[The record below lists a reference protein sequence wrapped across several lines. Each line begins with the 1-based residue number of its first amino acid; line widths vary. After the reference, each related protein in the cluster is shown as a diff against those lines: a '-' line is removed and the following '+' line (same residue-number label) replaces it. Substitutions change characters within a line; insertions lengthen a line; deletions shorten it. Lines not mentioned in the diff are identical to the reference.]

1 MPEMQEAKLRLVVEL
16 AQEHLGHGLR
26 DREDARMKI
35 RELAVAARCLRR
47 SRSCVRRRSAQA
59 RDRPARLV
67 GFSFAEIGTQ
77 SGIFA
82 KHGLELQVFYT
93 SGGGET
99 QQAVISG
106 SADIGVSPGTLGVLG
121 AFAKGAPIRIIAG
134 EATGT
139 AEYYFVKADSPC
151 RRTSRACRPEMT
163 LAYSTNGSGTHITAL
178 RFMKDYGFA
187 AKLVATGNVPATFT
201 PGDVGQVDIGFSTPP
216 FGLDAFAEGRSR
228 LIALAN
234 DLPSVRNQTVRVTI
248 ANANDLAKRPRRLRP
263 LHQGVPRGRST
274 GCIPTMPRRSR
285 PSPSMRRSRP
295 RRRSTVRDQFY
306 PKAMLQLDR
315 GRRHGGT
322 DAGRDRVQIHSGG
335 ADASSSSTSCCNCP
349 GGSGRSPSP

>member
-1 MPEMQEAKLRLVVEL
+1 MRALKLTGAAL
-16 AQEHLGHGLR
+16 ALALAAGPALAADTLKLAIGQRGLW
-26 DREDARMKI
+26 D
-35 RELAVAARCLRR
+35 
-47 SRSCVRRRSAQA
+47 SAI
-59 RDRPARLV
+59 
-67 GFSFAEIGTQ
+67 AEIGTQ
-77 SGIFA
+77 AGIFA
-82 KHGLELQVFYT
+82 RHNLELQVFYT

-139 AEYYFVKADSPC
+139 AEYYFVKADS
-151 RRTSRACRPEMT
+151 AVQKDFKGVKPEMT

-201 PGDVGQVDIGFSTPP
+201 QVMSGQVDIGFSTPP
-216 FGLDAFAEGRSR
+216 FGLDALSEGRSR

-248 ANANDLAKRPRRLRP
+248 ANANDLAKRRAVYDRFIRAYREAIDWMYANDAAIEAFAKYAAITPAMAR
-263 LHQGVPRGRST
+263 
-274 GCIPTMPRRSR
+274 
-285 PSPSMRRSRP
+285 
-295 RRRSTVRDQFY
+295 TVRDQFY

-315 GRRHGGT
+315 IEGMSELMQ
-322 DAGRDRVQIHSGG
+322 DAIAFKYIPAALSQQQLDELLQLPKR
-335 ADASSSSTSCCNCP
+335 
-349 GGSGRSPSP
+349 

>member
-1 MPEMQEAKLRLVVEL
+1 MRALKFGACLALALAASPALAADTLKLAIGQR
-16 AQEHLGHGLR
+16 GLW
-26 DREDARMKI
+26 D
-35 RELAVAARCLRR
+35 
-47 SRSCVRRRSAQA
+47 SAI
-59 RDRPARLV
+59 
-67 GFSFAEIGTQ
+67 AEIGTQ
-77 SGIFA
+77 AGIFA
-82 KHGLELQVFYT
+82 KHDLELQVFYT

-139 AEYYFVKADSPC
+139 AEYYFVKADSPVQKDFKGV
-151 RRTSRACRPEMT
+151 RPEMT

-201 PGDVGQVDIGFSTPP
+201 QVMSGQVDIGFSTPP
-216 FGLDAFAEGRSR
+216 FGLDALAEGRSR

-248 ANANDLAKRPRRLRP
+248 ANANDLAKRR
-263 LHQGVPRGRST
+263 GVHDRFIRAYREAIDWMYANDAAIEAFARYAAIAPATAR
-274 GCIPTMPRRSR
+274 
-285 PSPSMRRSRP
+285 
-295 RRRSTVRDQFY
+295 TVRDRFY

-315 GRRHGGT
+315 VEGMAELMQDAIAFKYIPAALSQQQLDELLQLPRR
-322 DAGRDRVQIHSGG
+322 
-335 ADASSSSTSCCNCP
+335 
-349 GGSGRSPSP
+349 

>member
-1 MPEMQEAKLRLVVEL
+1 MQA
-16 AQEHLGHGLR
+16 
-26 DREDARMKI
+26 
-35 RELAVAARCLRR
+35 
-47 SRSCVRRRSAQA
+47 
-59 RDRPARLV
+59 
-67 GFSFAEIGTQ
+67 
-77 SGIFA
+77 GIFA

-139 AEYYFVKADSPC
+139 AEYYFVKADS
-151 RRTSRACRPEMT
+151 AVQKDFKGVKPEMT

-178 RFMKDYGFA
+178 RFMKDYGFT

-201 PGDVGQVDIGFSTPP
+201 QVMSGQVDIGFSTPP
-216 FGLDAFAEGRSR
+216 FGLDALAEGRSR

-248 ANANDLAKRPRRLRP
+248 ANANDLAKRRDVYDRFIKAYREAIDWMYANDAAIEAFAKYAAI
-263 LHQGVPRGRST
+263 T
-274 GCIPTMPRRSR
+274 PTMAR
-285 PSPSMRRSRP
+285 
-295 RRRSTVRDQFY
+295 TVRDQFY

-315 GRRHGGT
+315 IEGMAELMQ
-322 DAGRDRVQIHSGG
+322 DAIAFKYIPAALSQQQLDELLQLPKR
-335 ADASSSSTSCCNCP
+335 
-349 GGSGRSPSP
+349 